1 MCRTWGNRWRLVGGS
16 LRCARIHRLNHC
28 DIPLEWFLLQRQ
40 MHLLKQ
46 GQRHEHKA
54 AMETDRN
61 QPACFVRSARTQS
74 FMVLNLRHNRMT
86 SRLTC

>member
-1 MCRTWGNRWRLVGGS
+1 M
-16 LRCARIHRLNHC
+16 RIHRLNHC
-28 DIPLEWFLLQRQ
+28 DIPFERFLPQCQL
-40 MHLLKQ
+40 HLLKQ
-46 GQRHEHKA
+46 HQRSKHKA

>member
-1 MCRTWGNRWRLVGGS
+1 MK
-16 LRCARIHRLNHC
+16 IHRLNHR

-40 MHLLKQ
+40 LHLLEQ
-46 GQRHEHKA
+46 YQRPEYEA

-74 FMVLNLRHNRMT
+74 FMVLDLCHNRIT

>member
-1 MCRTWGNRWRLVGGS
+1 M
-16 LRCARIHRLNHC
+16 RIHRLHHR
-28 DIPLEWFLLQRQ
+28 DIPLEWFLLQGQ

-46 GQRHEHKA
+46 NQRPEHED
-54 AMETDRN
+54 AMESDRN

-74 FMVLNLRHNRMT
+74 FMVLNLRHNRIT